1 MQLKAGMV
9 GKFLYNKKQPVT
21 NRHKLLSLP
30 YLSSGPLF
38 LEARLLCKVG
48 I

>member
-9 GKFLYNKKQPVT
+9 GKFLYNKNHSAGVGKMV
-21 NRHKLLSLP
+21 SLP